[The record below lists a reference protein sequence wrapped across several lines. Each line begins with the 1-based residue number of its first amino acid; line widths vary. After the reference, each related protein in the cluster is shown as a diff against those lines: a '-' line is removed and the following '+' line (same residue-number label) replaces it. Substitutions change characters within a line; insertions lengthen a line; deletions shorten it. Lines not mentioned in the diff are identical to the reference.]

1 MLCPIDGTE
10 LLVTHRDGIEIDI
23 CPQCKGVWLD
33 RGELD
38 KLIEMAQEAAMQYR
52 STLPE
57 EPDDRDKANRQYMQE
72 ELKRRRGIAS
82 KSAKRSTGEMARS
95 FLDNLLGG

>member
-38 KLIEMAQEAAMQYR
+38 KVIEKAQEAAMAYR
-52 STLPE
+52 ASLPE
-57 EPDDRDKANRQYMQE
+57 EPDDRDKANRQFMQE
-72 ELKRRRGIAS
+72 ELKRKRGIAP
-82 KSAKRSTGEMARS
+82 KSAKRSTTEMARS
-95 FLDNLLGG
+95 FLDNLLGS